1 MSNTK
6 YEVEKFTGKNN
17 FSLWQRRMKDIMIQ
31 QGVSKALDGKTK
43 KPAEMTDSVWDDLDA
58 KAASSIRLNLG
69 DEVIHN
75 VLDSETAEAIW
86 KKLEGLYMRKNLT
99 NKLYVKKQLYG
110 LQMKEGTNL
119 LEHLNS
125 YNMLNSQLVGFG
137 VTLDEE
143 DKAILLLASLP
154 PSYDH
159 LVTTVMYGKETL
171 SLDEVTSTLL
181 SHEKMRRDDNV
192 DADQGLFVSK
202 PQSSRGRSKSKG
214 KGGSNRERSQ
224 SRGRSN
230 TKKDVEC
237 HFCHKMGHYK
247 NQCEDLKNLLAEA
260 KKGKK
265 NMESVSI
272 AEDKS
277 DSDVDADLLSVS
289 SGSNFLSESWILD
302 SGCSYHMCPNKE
314 WFDNYKPCNGGTV
327 LMGNDA
333 VCKAIGIG
341 TVKIKMFDGVVRVL
355 GNVRHVPE
363 LRKNLISLGALDSAG
378 CMYTAQGGAMKISRG
393 ALVLMKGQK
402 VGNLYKLIGDTVVG
416 GVAISTPAESST
428 DDTRLWHMRLGHMGE
443 RGMLELHKRDLLK
456 GVKACKMDF
465 CKYCVYGKQHRV
477 SFKTGVHT
485 SKEVLD
491 YVHSDVWGPV
501 TISSHSGAHYF
512 VSFIDDYSR
521 KVWVYFLKHKSDV
534 FSTFKTWKA
543 QVETQTG
550 KKIKY
555 FRTDN
560 GTEYREKEFLAFC
573 DSEGI
578 TRHYTVKRTP
588 QQNGVAERM
597 NRTLTE
603 RARCMRLN
611 AGLPK
616 VFWAEA
622 VNTACFL
629 INKSPSSAIDF
640 KIPQEVWSG
649 KPVNL
654 LDLRIFGCPAY
665 VHVPDKERSKLDPK
679 SRKCIFLGY
688 EKGVKGYRLWDPEA
702 QKRVISRDVVFDEA
716 FMLNRND
723 ETESGG
729 PREKSVVK
737 VELEEPGSFSDTGDV
752 DHDPQQQQEEPYTVA
767 KGREKRVHKPPVR
780 YGFEDMVSFALVA
793 GSGDPLSYKDATSST
808 DNDKWLVAMSEE
820 MESLYKNKTWE
831 LVKLP
836 KGKKAVGCKWVY
848 RKKEALSE
856 KEGEKYKARLVAKG
870 YSQKEGVDYN
880 EIFSPVVKHTSIRV
894 ILAMV
899 AMHDMELEQ
908 LDVKT
913 AFLHGDLD
921 EQIYMQQPEGFKE
934 PGKEEYVCLLKKSLY
949 GLKQSP
955 RQWYKRFDLFMVSH
969 GYTRCEYDCC
979 IYYRV
984 LSDGSYIILALYVDD
999 MLVAAKSKQEIGKL
1013 KSMLNSEF
1021 DMKDLGAAK
1030 KILGIEIHR
1039 DRRAG
1044 QLRLSQSGYL
1054 QKVLQRF
1061 NMQDSKSVSTP
1072 LASHFKLSAKM
1083 SPSSEDEIKCME
1095 EVPYANAVGC
1105 LMYLMV
1111 CTRPDIS
1118 HAVSVVSRYMANPGK
1133 EHWNAV
1139 KWVFRYLAGTRDLGI
1154 VFDQKEASE
1163 DVVGYVDSDYAGN
1176 LDSRRSMT
1184 GYAFMFSGGPVC
1196 WKSTLQDTV
1205 ALSTTEAEY
1214 MAVTE
1219 AAKEA
1224 VWLKGLVSELGFMQ
1238 DSVLLHCDSQS
1249 AIHLAKNQV
1258 YSARTKHIDVRYH
1271 RIREWLASG
1280 DLTLSKVHTDENASD
1295 MLTKPVPRE
1304 KFERCLN
1311 LLHVLRY

>member
-1 MSNTK
+1 
-6 YEVEKFTGKNN
+6 
-17 FSLWQRRMKDIMIQ
+17 
-31 QGVSKALDGKTK
+31 
-43 KPAEMTDSVWDDLDA
+43 
-58 KAASSIRLNLG
+58 
-69 DEVIHN
+69 
-75 VLDSETAEAIW
+75 
-86 KKLEGLYMRKNLT
+86 MRKNLT

-202 PQSSRGRSKSKG
+202 PQPSRGRSKSKG

-224 SRGRSN
+224 SRGTSN

-265 NMESVSI
+265 KVECVSV

-277 DSDVDADLLSVS
+277 DNDIDTDLLSVS
-289 SGSNFLSESWILD
+289 S
-302 SGCSYHMCPNKE
+302 
-314 WFDNYKPCNGGTV
+314 
-327 LMGNDA
+327 
-333 VCKAIGIG
+333 VCKAIGIS

-363 LRKNLISLGALDSAG
+363 FRKNLISLGALDSAG

-402 VGNLYKLIGDTVVG
+402 K
-416 GVAISTPAESST
+416 SST
-428 DDTRLWHMRLGHMGE
+428 DDTRLWHMRLDHMGE
-443 RGMLELHKRDLLK
+443 RGMFGLHKRNLLK
-456 GVKACKMDF
+456 GVKVCKMDF

-477 SFKTGVHT
+477 
-485 SKEVLD
+485 
-491 YVHSDVWGPV
+491 
-501 TISSHSGAHYF
+501 
-512 VSFIDDYSR
+512 
-521 KVWVYFLKHKSDV
+521 WVYFLKHKSDL
-534 FSTFKTWKA
+534 FATFKTWKA
-543 QVETQTG
+543 QVETQTW

-578 TRHYTVKRTP
+578 TRYYIVKKTP

-611 AGLPK
+611 ARLSK

-654 LDLRIFGCPAY
+654 SDLRIFGCPAY

-679 SRKCIFLGY
+679 SRKCIFLGI
-688 EKGVKGYRLWDPEA
+688 W
-702 QKRVISRDVVFDEA
+702 
-716 FMLNRND
+716 
-723 ETESGG
+723 G
-729 PREKSVVK
+729 PREKSVVE
-737 VELEEPGSFSDTGDV
+737 VELEEPGSFSDTDDV
-752 DHDPQQQQEEPYTVA
+752 DHDPQQHE
-767 KGREKRVHKPPVR
+767 
-780 YGFEDMVSFALVA
+780 
-793 GSGDPLSYKDATSST
+793 DPLSYKDATSST

-820 MESLYKNKTWE
+820 MESLHKNKTWE

-836 KGKKAVGCKWVY
+836 KGKKAVRCNV
-848 RKKEALSE
+848 L
-856 KEGEKYKARLVAKG
+856 
-870 YSQKEGVDYN
+870 
-880 EIFSPVVKHTSIRV
+880 
-894 ILAMV
+894 LAMV

-913 AFLHGDLD
+913 AFLLGDLD

-934 PGKEEYVCLLKKSLY
+934 P
-949 GLKQSP
+949 
-955 RQWYKRFDLFMVSH
+955 
-969 GYTRCEYDCC
+969 
-979 IYYRV
+979 
-984 LSDGSYIILALYVDD
+984 DGSYVLLVLYVDD

-1061 NMQDSKSVSTP
+1061 NLQDSKSVSTP
-1072 LASHFKLSAKM
+1072 LAAHFKLSAKM
-1083 SPSSEDEIKCME
+1083 SPSSEDEIKRME

-1118 HAVSVVSRYMANPGK
+1118 HAISVVSRYMANPGK

-1139 KWVFRYLAGTRDLGI
+1139 KWVLRYLVGTRDLLI

-1163 DVVGYVDSDYAGN
+1163 DVVDYVDSDYAGN

-1184 GYAFMFSGGPVC
+1184 GYAFMFSGDPVC
-1196 WKSTLQDTV
+1196 WKSTL
-1205 ALSTTEAEY
+1205 
-1214 MAVTE
+1214 
-1219 AAKEA
+1219 
-1224 VWLKGLVSELGFMQ
+1224 
-1238 DSVLLHCDSQS
+1238 
-1249 AIHLAKNQV
+1249 
-1258 YSARTKHIDVRYH
+1258 
-1271 RIREWLASG
+1271 
-1280 DLTLSKVHTDENASD
+1280 
-1295 MLTKPVPRE
+1295 
-1304 KFERCLN
+1304 
-1311 LLHVLRY
+1311 